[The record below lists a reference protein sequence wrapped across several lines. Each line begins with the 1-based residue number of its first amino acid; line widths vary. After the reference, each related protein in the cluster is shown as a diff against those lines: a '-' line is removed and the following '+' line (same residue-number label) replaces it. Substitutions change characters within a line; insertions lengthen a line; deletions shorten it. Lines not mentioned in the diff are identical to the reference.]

1 MDCAVTG
8 RTTGV
13 ATGNADL
20 SGTGTSA
27 ATSAAACSCSAAP
40 GTLARRHTRPTT
52 TTWSFSDNGAIR
64 HQVDGSP
71 R

>member
-20 SGTGTSA
+20 SGTGTSP
-27 ATSAAACSCSAAP
+27 ATCSCSAAP
-40 GTLARRHTRPTT
+40 GTLARRHTRPNI
-52 TTWSFSDNGAIR
+52 TTWSFSDSGAIR

-71 R
+71 T